1 MGAQQQYPGY
11 KVKQYNIIIDALGVC
26 ILKELEKSMKE
37 GVGVKGGKIF
47 RDACRKLFCRSL
59 NLSLSKPCHPATF
72 SHTNPVNIS
81 EI

>member
-1 MGAQQQYPGY
+1 MGAQQQYPRY

-47 RDACRKLFCRSL
+47 RDACRKLFC
-59 NLSLSKPCHPATF
+59 
-72 SHTNPVNIS
+72 HTV
-81 EI
+81 